1 MRERLSF
8 KLSHLGNEARYDLS
22 GSILDLR
29 SAKTPLRFS
38 FIYPAVGKSGCVVKL
53 FKVLQTNMC
62 ENNCRYCAIRK
73 DRNIPRLYF
82 KPKELAGIFMEY
94 YRRGEV
100 QGLFLSSAVFKS
112 PDRAQEM
119 IIETLRILRRELNYK
134 GYIHAKILPGVSYE
148 LIGETAKWVDRLSI
162 NLEAPSGDYLTRLS
176 KDKNW
181 YELYR
186 RLKLVS
192 EVTRKFNLRAGAI
205 TQLVVG
211 PANENDRDILRLT
224 EHLYR
229 GLKLS
234 RVYYSGFTPIVD
246 TPLENTPPAPW
257 WREVR
262 LYQADMLVKKY
273 GFRYDEL
280 PFDKNGNLPYGVDPK
295 LGWAL
300 KHPELFPVEINRAPY
315 EMLIRVPG
323 IGRVGARRILEYRK
337 VHRFRYPEELR
348 TLGINAKR
356 ALNFITIDGK
366 SYFTPRLM
374 AYSL

>member
-1 MRERLSF
+1 
-8 KLSHLGNEARYDLS
+8 
-22 GSILDLR
+22 
-29 SAKTPLRFS
+29 
-38 FIYPAVGKSGCVVKL
+38 
-53 FKVLQTNMC
+53 
-62 ENNCRYCAIRK
+62 
-73 DRNIPRLYF
+73 
-82 KPKELAGIFMEY
+82 
-94 YRRGEV
+94 
-100 QGLFLSSAVFKS
+100 
-112 PDRAQEM
+112 M
-119 IIETLRILRRELNYK
+119 IIETLRILRREFNYK

-148 LIGETAKWVDRLSI
+148 LIEETAKWADRLSI

-176 KDKNW
+176 EDKNW
-181 YELYR
+181 YELYK

-234 RVYYSGFTPIVD
+234 RVYYSGFTPIID
-246 TPLENTPPAPW
+246 TPLENVSPAPW

-273 GFRYDEL
+273 GFRHDEL

-366 SYFTPRLM
+366 AYFTPRLIT
-374 AYSL
+374 YSL